1 MKGDCTGKC
10 IRVII
15 GRLRFYNWHE
25 KNRSRLKLSA
35 FAREIEFLEDG
46 MEEIKNSKTNQIY
59 LEGYICKSSIYRR
72 TL

>member
-1 MKGDCTGKC
+1 MYSSY
-10 IRVII
+10 RSAS
-15 GRLRFYNWHE
+15 LFNWHE

-35 FAREIEFLEDG
+35 FTREIEFLEDG

-59 LEGYICKSSIYRR
+59 LERYICKSSIYWR